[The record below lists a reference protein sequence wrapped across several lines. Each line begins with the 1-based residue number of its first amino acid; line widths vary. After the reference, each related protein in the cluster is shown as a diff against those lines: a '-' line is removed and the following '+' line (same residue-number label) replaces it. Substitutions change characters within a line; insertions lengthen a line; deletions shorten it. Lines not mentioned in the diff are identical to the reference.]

1 MTHIAR
7 TRRLLA
13 VIGVSAVIPFAA
25 ACSSATAP
33 PTATPATSTATSTG
47 ASSAAASATD
57 GATEAAGDYCAV
69 LKQGQKDLEGLSGT
83 MSDSAS
89 LEKGLSV
96 IRRIQAAAPPE
107 VKQAWTD
114 FVGFVEA
121 ATSSNTSA
129 LTDAMTKM
137 EAAGAKIEAHAKSA
151 CNISLQ

>member
-7 TRRLLA
+7 TRRLLVVVGMTA
-13 VIGVSAVIPFAA
+13 VMPFAA

-33 PTATPATSTATSTG
+33 STATASSA
-47 ASSAAASATD
+47 ASSAAASAAASATA
-57 GATEAAGDYCAV
+57 GTEAAGDYCDV
-69 LKQGQKDLEGLSGT
+69 LKNGQKELEGLSGSLT
-83 MSDSAS
+83 DSAA

-96 IRRIQAAAPPE
+96 IRRIQASAPPE

-121 ATSSNTSA
+121 ASSSNTSA

-137 EAAGAKIEAHAKSA
+137 EAAGATIEAHAKTA
-151 CNISLQ
+151 CNLSLQ